1 MDLRQSLINNR
12 KTNKK
17 VGHEQIAKKE
27 TIMFHRNNIQIN
39 DNLVNQLLQVKRVQQ
54 RDYLALVVYLPI
66 VSDMKFAFCPLNR
79 YKTFLNLNI
88 KSVNY

>member
-1 MDLRQSLINNR
+1 MDSRQSLINNR

-27 TIMFHRNNIQIN
+27 TIMFHRNIQIN

>member
-39 DNLVNQLLQVKRVQQ
+39 DNLVNQLLQVKRV
-54 RDYLALVVYLPI
+54 
-66 VSDMKFAFCPLNR
+66 
-79 YKTFLNLNI
+79 
-88 KSVNY
+88 